1 MYGKHT
7 KKTLGH
13 WIFRGVAVCLL
24 AVIFCVASFGTV
36 MANTVSANVIDG
48 DKSFTFSMNSTD
60 LHEVLAQAQ
69 ALGLEPLGPLD
80 VAERVENT
88 TTVNIRRGI
97 PVTVTEAGKCRN
109 LVAYKGDTV
118 ANILEDN
125 NILLKAEDQIIPSED
140 TVATSGLSIEIRRLC
155 RVTVTADG
163 KSQQLSLTDGTV
175 GSALL
180 EAGVTL
186 SGRDSANYEMD
197 EPLFDKMH
205 IRVSRAVRFKVTA
218 DGETGEY
225 EVSGGTVLDALKKCG
240 IELSE
245 DDRLNVDRSA
255 VPTDGMH
262 IVVSRVSVEE
272 AQETE
277 EIGYSTEYEFTDDLD
292 QGETQVLTPGEAGE
306 KIVTYKLTYVD
317 GVLESKE
324 ATAEEIVKEA
334 VAEVILRGTK
344 VPESSESIPVT
355 GDNTFTDADGNVITY
370 VKKLVGECT
379 AACIPGGTTAIGMV
393 AQRGVIAVDP
403 SVIPYGTRMYVTSPD
418 GSIVYGYGVAGD
430 TGGAMLSGQVLA
442 DLYYDTVE
450 ECSIIGRRD
459 MVIYILD

>member
-1 MYGKHT
+1 MYRKHT

-13 WIFRGVAVCLL
+13 WAFRGVAACLL
-24 AVIFCVASFGTV
+24 AVIFSVSSFGTV

-80 VAERVENT
+80 VAEQVENT
-88 TTVNIRRGI
+88 TTVNIRRGVSI
-97 PVTVTEAGKCRN
+97 TVTEAGKRRN

-125 NILLKAEDQIIPSED
+125 NILLKAEDQVIPSGD
-140 TVATSGLSIEIRRLC
+140 TVVTSGLSIEIRRLC

-163 KSQQLSLTDGTV
+163 KSRQLSLTDGTV
-175 GSALL
+175 GGALR
-180 EAGVTL
+180 EAGVILT
-186 SGRDSANYEMD
+186 GRDSANYEMD

-205 IRVSRAVRFKVTA
+205 IRVSRAVRIKVTA

-240 IELSE
+240 VELSE

-255 VPTDGMH
+255 APTNGMH
-262 IVVSRVSVEE
+262 IIVSRVFTEE
-272 AQETE
+272 VQETE
-277 EIGYSTEYEFTDDLD
+277 QIDYSTEYELTDELD
-292 QGETQVLTPGEAGE
+292 QGETQVQTPGEKGE
-306 KIVTYKLTYVD
+306 KIVTYKLIYVD
-317 GVLESKE
+317 GVLEG
-324 ATAEEIVKEA
+324 KEA
-334 VAEVILRGTK
+334 VSEEVVKESVTEVILQGTA
-344 VPESSESIPVT
+344 VPADNDYTLVSGE
-355 GDNTFTDADGNVITY
+355 NTFTDSEGNVIAYT
-370 VKKLVGECT
+370 KRLVGECT
-379 AACIPGGTTAIGMV
+379 AACIPGGTTSIGMV

-403 SVIPYGTRMYVTSPD
+403 SIIPYGTRMYVTSPD